1 MVVQI
6 CDRILVWAL
15 SYCVCLATM
24 LCANLHNYAI
34 NVAVMHTKLA
44 GSHCDCLYV
53 QIRTQLANE
62 MIDDLKDIAE
72 ENALLMRESITS
84 MFSLEQVVEHPLEP
98 KPDQEAV

>member
-1 MVVQI
+1 
-6 CDRILVWAL
+6 
-15 SYCVCLATM
+15 
-24 LCANLHNYAI
+24 
-34 NVAVMHTKLA
+34 
-44 GSHCDCLYV
+44 
-53 QIRTQLANE
+53 